1 MRSMEFSDAVDD
13 ALVQAM
19 SHDPR
24 IVLLGEDIAAFRMPL
39 FIRFG
44 PERVRNA
51 PISEAGFLGAA
62 TAAAMA
68 GLRPVVDLWMVDF
81 ITVAL
86 DALVNHAAKTE
97 TFSGGRWKVPL
108 VVRAPCGAGYGD
120 GGQHGQ
126 SLWGWLAHIPG
137 LSVVVPAFP
146 VDAGRLML
154 TALLHEGPVIF
165 LEHKLLSSRLLDYL
179 GTGGRRN
186 LKFNIPA
193 AGASGRVPRTWTP
206 IPLGKAAV
214 CRKGKDITLISL
226 GVGVHRCLEAAK
238 ILDAQGISSCV
249 IDLRSVAPLD
259 KEAVLESVS
268 ETGRILVVD
277 EDYQRFGL
285 SGELAALVLE
295 AGLSVSFGRVCTEDT
310 IPYSREKEQEA
321 LPNAE
326 RIVGAAGKLVQTA

>member
-1 MRSMEFSDAVDD
+1 MRTMEFSDAVDD

-19 SHDPR
+19 ADDPR

-39 FIRFG
+39 FTRFG

-62 TAAAMA
+62 AAAAMA

-81 ITVAL
+81 VAVAL

-97 TFSGGRWKVPL
+97 AFSGGRWKVPL

-165 LEHKLLSSRLLDYL
+165 LEHKLLSSRLLEYL

-186 LKFNIPA
+186 LKLDIPV

-206 IPLGKAAV
+206 IPLGTASL

-226 GVGVHRCLEAAK
+226 GVGVHRCLEAAR
-238 ILDAQGISSCV
+238 ILDIQGISSCV
-249 IDLRSVAPLD
+249 IDLRTVAPLD
-259 KEAVLESVS
+259 KETVLESVA
-268 ETGRILVVD
+268 ETGRLLVVD

-285 SGELAALVLE
+285 SGELAAMVLE
-295 AGLSVSFGRVCTEDT
+295 AGLRVSFARVCTEDT
-310 IPYSREKEQEA
+310 IPYSLKEESEM
-321 LPNAE
+321 LPNTG
-326 RIVGAAGKLVQTA
+326 RIVRAAGELVRIA

>member
-1 MRSMEFSDAVDD
+1 MEFSDAVDD

-19 SHDPR
+19 AHDPR
-24 IVLLGEDIAAFRMPL
+24 ILLLGEDIAAFRMPL
-39 FIRFG
+39 FTRFG
-44 PERVRNA
+44 PDRVRNA

-62 TAAAMA
+62 AAAAMA

-81 ITVAL
+81 ITVAM

-137 LSVVVPAFP
+137 LSVVVPSCP
-146 VDAGRLML
+146 KDAGRLML
-154 TALLHEGPVIF
+154 TALRHKGPVIF

-186 LKFNIPA
+186 LKFDIPA
-193 AGASGRVPRTWTP
+193 AGATGQVPRIWTP
-206 IPLGKAAV
+206 IPLGTASV

-238 ILDAQGISSCV
+238 ILDTQGISSCV

-259 KEAVLESVS
+259 KEAVLESVA
-268 ETGRILVVD
+268 ETGRMLVVD

-310 IPYSREKEQEA
+310 IPYSREEEREV

-326 RIVGAAGKLVQTA
+326 RIVGLAVRLVQTV

>member
-1 MRSMEFSDAVDD
+1 MRSMNFSDAVDD

-19 SHDPR
+19 ADDPR
-24 IVLLGEDIAAFRMPL
+24 IILLGEDIAAFRIPL
-39 FIRFG
+39 FTRFG

-62 TAAAMA
+62 AAAAMA

-81 ITVAL
+81 VAVAL

-97 TFSGGRWKVPL
+97 SFSGGRWKVPL

-137 LSVVVPAFP
+137 LSVVVPSSPA
-146 VDAGRLML
+146 DAGRLML

-165 LEHKLLSSRLLDYL
+165 LEHKLLSARLLDYL

-186 LKFNIPA
+186 LDLDIPA
-193 AGASGRVPRTWTP
+193 AGASGPVPRTWSP

-214 CRKGKDITLISL
+214 CRKGKDITLVSL
-226 GVGVHRCLEAAK
+226 GVSVHRCLEAAK
-238 ILDAQGISSCV
+238 ILDTQGISSCV

-259 KEAVLESVS
+259 KEAVLESVA
-268 ETGRILVVD
+268 ETGRMLVVD

-295 AGLSVSFGRVCTEDT
+295 AGLSVSFARVCTEDT
-310 IPYSREKEQEA
+310 IPYSQEEERKV
-321 LPNAE
+321 LPNTE
-326 RIVGAAGKLVQTA
+326 RITKAVERLFR

>member
-1 MRSMEFSDAVDD
+1 MRSMNFSDAVDD

-19 SHDPR
+19 AENPR

-39 FIRFG
+39 FTRFG

-62 TAAAMA
+62 AAAAMA

-81 ITVAL
+81 LAVAM

-126 SLWGWLAHIPG
+126 CFWGWLAHIPG
-137 LSVVVPAFP
+137 LSVVVPACP
-146 VDAGRLML
+146 ADAGRLML

-186 LKFNIPA
+186 LKFEIPA

-206 IPLGKAAV
+206 IPLGTASV
-214 CRKGKDITLISL
+214 CRNGKDITLISL

-238 ILDAQGISSCV
+238 ILDTRGISSCV

-259 KEAVLESVS
+259 KETVLESVE
-268 ETGRILVVD
+268 ETGRLLVVD
-277 EDYQRFGL
+277 EDYQGFGL
-285 SGELAALVLE
+285 SGELAAVVLE
-295 AGLSVSFGRVCTEDT
+295 AGLSMSFGRVCTEDT
-310 IPYSREKEQEA
+310 IPFSMKEEREV
-321 LPNAE
+321 LPNTE
-326 RIVGAAGKLVQTA
+326 RIVKAVERLFR